1 MCRMASIGRETLILF
16 PHYHLT
22 PQICILLAMAFSL
35 LKSGA
40 ALSALTLLSRVLG
53 LAREM
58 TKARFLGTSALS
70 DAFTV
75 AFVIPN
81 LLRRLFAENSI
92 SVAFIPTFRNYLA
105 GKSKGETREFLSAC
119 FTFITFAVSLVVV
132 AGIAITPLIVPFFGT
147 AEGETVL
154 LTRIMFP
161 YLALISIAAFFQ
173 GILNGVK
180 VFLPSGFTPIL
191 FNLCVIGF
199 TWALKDLA
207 GNPARAMAIG
217 VTVGGLVQAAFQLPF
232 VLRAGYRFSFV
243 SIKKAFHNKGTRNVL
258 RLVGPTIFGMAAYQL
273 NDLVSTILAG
283 NADEGVVSSLQYSL
297 RLQELI
303 LGVFA
308 VTIGTVILP
317 DLSGLAA
324 KRRWRPFNEMLLKAI
339 SVISLL
345 CIPVSVFAC
354 ICAEDL
360 IRLLFEGRSFAAD
373 SVALTAG
380 AFRMHTIGLFF
391 IAANRVISP
400 AFYAQQDTKSPTAAG
415 IASFALNIAFAL
427 ILAPSFSGRG
437 IALALSIASAANT
450 VLLFIMMKR
459 REGFDQSF
467 LIKSSIGYAAKIA
480 LFSAIAGALL
490 YALRLRIIAMFAGLA
505 GLGRVIE
512 IGAPLAACAVFF
524 AAAGLLLLALSRDKL
539 LLSLLSSI
547 IAMAKK
553 KNKAS
558 NEEENH
564 ER

>member
-1 MCRMASIGRETLILF
+1 
-16 PHYHLT
+16 
-22 PQICILLAMAFSL
+22 MAFSL
-35 LKSGA
+35 LKSGV

-105 GKSKGETREFLSAC
+105 EKGREETRAFLSSC
-119 FTFITFAVSLVVV
+119 FTFITFAVSLAVV
-132 AGIAITPLIVPFFGT
+132 AGIAITPVIVPFFGT
-147 AEGETVL
+147 AKAETIL

-161 YLALISIAAFFQ
+161 YLALISVAAFFQ

-191 FNLCVIGF
+191 FNICVIGF
-199 TWALKDLA
+199 TWAFKDFA
-207 GNPARAMAIG
+207 GNPARAMAAG
-217 VTVGGLVQAAFQLPF
+217 VTVGGLAQAAFQLPF
-232 VLRAGYRFSFV
+232 VWRTGHRFSFV

-273 NDLVSTILAG
+273 NDIVSTILAG
-283 NADEGVVSSLQYSL
+283 NAGEGVVSSLQYSL

-324 KRRWRPFNEMLLKAI
+324 EKRWRPFNETLIKAI
-339 SVISLL
+339 NAISLL
-345 CIPVSVFAC
+345 CIPVSVFAF

-360 IRLLFEGRSFAAD
+360 IRLLFEGKSFTTE
-373 SVALTAG
+373 SVALTAA

-400 AFYAQQDTKSPTAAG
+400 AFYAQQDTKLPTAAG
-415 IASFALNIAFAL
+415 IASFAVNIAFAFL
-427 ILAPSFSGRG
+427 LAPSFSGRG
-437 IALALSIASAANT
+437 IALSLSIASAANT
-450 VLLFIMMKR
+450 ILLFIMMKR
-459 REGFDQSF
+459 REGFNQSF
-467 LIKSSIGYAAKIA
+467 LLKGALGYAAKIA
-480 LFSAIAGALL
+480 LLSAAAGGLL
-490 YALRLRIIAMFAGLA
+490 YAFRPRIIALFAGLSNM
-505 GLGRVIE
+505 GRLIAV
-512 IGAPLAACAVFF
+512 GAPLAACALFF
-524 AAAGLLLLALSRDKL
+524 AAAGMLLLALSKDAL
-539 LLSLLSSI
+539 LISLLSSI
-547 IAMAKK
+547 ISILKK
-553 KNKAS
+553 KNKAG
-558 NEEENH
+558 NEEKNQ
-564 ER
+564 